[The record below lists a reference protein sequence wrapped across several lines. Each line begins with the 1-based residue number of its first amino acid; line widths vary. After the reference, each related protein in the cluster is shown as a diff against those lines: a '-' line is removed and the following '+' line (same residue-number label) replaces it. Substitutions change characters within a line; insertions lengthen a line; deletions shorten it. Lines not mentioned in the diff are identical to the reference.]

1 MILNPVY
8 GETAL
13 RASVHTINQH
23 CCTGHGCMRPYV
35 AACKVLSPDKKS
47 ALISSRQDLLMIR
60 VSRFRKGRRCNNNR
74 SIFRLE
80 SKVNQLEVSV
90 VVLGANML
98 DRFLIKKCSEKHRWT
113 DLDHLN
119 GHESVKGLLKLC
131 RDLAIVEKVNPDA
144 VLQPHFP
151 PLQESSVRST
161 ASMYP
166 LGTHTFV
173 QPVYSDSISLVS
185 SITATNLDGQA
196 SPAASK
202 FEDTMARLDSC
213 LAQDMADLAVLSS
226 FQVL

>member
-1 MILNPVY
+1 MSQITAKQCDLRPTCSMILNPVY

-119 GHESVKGLLKLC
+119 GHESIKGLLKLC

-151 PLQESSVRST
+151 DPL
-161 ASMYP
+161 
-166 LGTHTFV
+166 LCK
-173 QPVYSDSISLVS
+173 SLLFDRQRQC
-185 SITATNLDGQA
+185 IH
-196 SPAASK
+196 
-202 FEDTMARLDSC
+202 
-213 LAQDMADLAVLSS
+213 
-226 FQVL
+226 